1 MLLVH
6 LKLTPY
12 KMLVIIVLNLGTRCP
27 PGPGSHHSFFC
38 LLDAYA
44 DADLL
49 FFLLFYFIEDTLV
62 LEQNKCKR
70 PFKYGNKVPSR
81 RWFSLP
87 FFCLLNICANANWL
101 SFDFIEHTLVPK
113 QKLNEKNVGV
123 FFNHG
128 NKELSRRWFSHPWF
142 YHLSI
147 SIQGP
152 KTILEQVM
160 RVIESFDFAESRPFA
175 SETSFSTFGRFV
187 SSQEIEVNLKQ
198 SYICQ

>member
-38 LLDAYA
+38 LLDAYD

-49 FFLLFYFIEDTLV
+49 FFFFDFFWFFIEDTLV

-81 RWFSLP
+81 RWFSSP
-87 FFCLLNICANANWL
+87 FFCLLNIYANANCL

-113 QKLNEKNVGV
+113 QNLNEINVSV
-123 FFNHG
+123 FFQ
-128 NKELSRRWFSHPWF
+128 PWE
-142 YHLSI
+142 
-147 SIQGP
+147 QGA
-152 KTILEQVM
+152 LQVL
-160 RVIESFDFAESRPFA
+160 VLVALFLPF
-175 SETSFSTFGRFV
+175 
-187 SSQEIEVNLKQ
+187 KHM
-198 SYICQ
+198 CQC